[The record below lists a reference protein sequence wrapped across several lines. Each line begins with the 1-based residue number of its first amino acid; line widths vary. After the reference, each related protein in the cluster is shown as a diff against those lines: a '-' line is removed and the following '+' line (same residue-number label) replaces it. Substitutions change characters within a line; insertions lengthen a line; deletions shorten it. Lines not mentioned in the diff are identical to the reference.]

1 MTVLLTIS
9 ETVTG
14 AEVSDAL
21 AGGSTGVDFGQVVNG
36 QYCPLINQS
45 LNTGHQNLYI
55 SHNAAVDPIT
65 GVKLFVQTFS
75 GTYGGAN
82 NASLDIATLLSYGA
96 ASSGA
101 DKNNTDGL
109 SRGLHMDQSYNVGT
123 TSQFDPTRE
132 TSGQKRI
139 FGKSY
144 SGIDGA
150 SLANGFLMHP
160 DAATYWD
167 GASEIAPT
175 SPVSGKVG
183 KASDT
188 ILGNRAHYRFRMYL
202 HQAATEG
209 GILQFD
215 LVFAYSYTA

>member
-14 AEVSDAL
+14 PEVSDVL
-21 AGGSTGVDFGQVVNG
+21 AGTSIGVDLGQVVNG
-36 QYCPLINQS
+36 QFSPLSSQINN
-45 LNTGHQNLYI
+45 LGHQNIYV
-55 SHNAAVDPIT
+55 SHNATVDPIT
-65 GVKLFVQTFS
+65 GLKLFVQTFS

-96 ASSGA
+96 ASSGS
-101 DKNNTDGL
+101 DKNNIDGL
-109 SRGLHMDQSYNVGT
+109 SRGLHMDQSYNVT
-123 TSQFDPTRE
+123 STSQFDPTRE

-144 SGIDGA
+144 AGIDGS
-150 SLANGFLMHP
+150 SLVNGFLMHP

-167 GASEIAPT
+167 GANEIAPSAPT
-175 SPVSGKVG
+175 AGKVG

-188 ILGNRAHYRFRMYL
+188 VLGNRAHYRFRMYL

-215 LVFAYSYTA
+215 LVFAFSYTA